1 MADLRTLVR
10 DEMERSGSPSYSF
23 DDLGRRRDRKRRNQ
37 RIAAG
42 VVGIAVFVAA
52 VWILR
57 EATSLDG
64 TRTVVPGGSGTTQP
78 TESAPSGGVLS
89 PGQPDVVRQRPCSG
103 DARSRMEL
111 TQVGED
117 SSQVWIRVRFEVHGS
132 PAGHRWRVAI
142 RPGGVGG
149 PHPGS
154 PIFRGT
160 RVASDLGRFAVQLR
174 ALDEMGS
181 TFPNPFGA
189 LAVDTQTGEE
199 CRVGASIDP

>member
-1 MADLRTLVR
+1 MR
-10 DEMERSGSPSYSF
+10 
-23 DDLGRRRDRKRRNQ
+23 
-37 RIAAG
+37 RIAVLTLGLLALH
-42 VVGIAVFVAA
+42 AVPA
-52 VWILR
+52 
-57 EATSLDG
+57 
-64 TRTVVPGGSGTTQP
+64 
-78 TESAPSGGVLS
+78 SAM
-89 PGQPDVVRQRPCSG
+89 PDVVSQRPCGG

-117 SSQVWIRVRFEVHGS
+117 SSQVWIRRFEVHGS
-132 PAGHRWRVAI
+132 PEGHRWRVAI

-174 ALDEMGS
+174 VLDKMGS

-189 LAVDTQTGEE
+189 VVVETQTGEQ